1 LHSVLSRLEAEPEV
15 AMTKRL
21 RRSELAKTVH

>member
-1 LHSVLSRLEAEPEV
+1 LSRLEAETEV